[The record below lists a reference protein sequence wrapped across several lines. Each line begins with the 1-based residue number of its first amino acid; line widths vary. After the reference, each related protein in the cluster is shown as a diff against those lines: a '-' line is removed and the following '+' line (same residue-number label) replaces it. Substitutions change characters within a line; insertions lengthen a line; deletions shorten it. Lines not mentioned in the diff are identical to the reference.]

1 MNDIL
6 CEDTLKELAEQ
17 VGIELIETLLVDL
30 TDDAGNRVARMQD
43 LLTRG
48 DMDEL
53 RKEAHT
59 LKSSTGTLGLKV
71 VSEQSAIIERKLV
84 TGEGPDVA
92 PIVPQL
98 PQMLEDGLAA
108 ANNWVAAQ

>member
-1 MNDIL
+1 MSNLL

-43 LLTRG
+43 LLANG

-59 LKSSTGTLGLKV
+59 LKSSTGTLGLKEI
-71 VSEQSAIIERKLV
+71 SEQSAIIERKLV

-92 PIVPQL
+92 PIVPEL
-98 PQMLEDGLAA
+98 PKMLQDGLTA

>member
-1 MNDIL
+1 MSDLL

-30 TDDAGNRVARMQD
+30 NEDAGSRVARMQD
-43 LLTRG
+43 LLSNG
-48 DMDEL
+48 NMDDL

-71 VSEQSAIIERKLV
+71 ISEQAAIIERTLV
-84 TGEGPDVA
+84 TGDGPDVA

-98 PQMLEDGLAA
+98 PKMLKDGLSA
-108 ANNWVAAQ
+108 ANTWVAAQ